1 MLLEC
6 HFVMECLAPS
16 RLHAER
22 FLPPTPYRVVVDHK
36 GKDHSDDEG
45 LPAANLEPGNPRK
58 LVSQSVFR
66 KDILPSMLQ
75 RAESIAEGQARTQI
89 DEAAKAAEKSLTT
102 EIERLREL
110 SSRNSQISSAEIADL
125 TDHRDELI
133 RILGQSRLR
142 LDALRLIWR
151 APG

>member
-66 KDILPSMLQ
+66 KD
-75 RAESIAEGQARTQI
+75 T
-89 DEAAKAAEKSLTT
+89 
-102 EIERLREL
+102 
-110 SSRNSQISSAEIADL
+110 
-125 TDHRDELI
+125 
-133 RILGQSRLR
+133 
-142 LDALRLIWR
+142 
-151 APG
+151 